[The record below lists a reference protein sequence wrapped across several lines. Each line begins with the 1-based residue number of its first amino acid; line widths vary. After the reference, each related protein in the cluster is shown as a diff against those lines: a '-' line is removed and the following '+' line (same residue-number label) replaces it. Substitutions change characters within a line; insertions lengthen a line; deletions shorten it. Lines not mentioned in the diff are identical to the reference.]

1 MNTCKVCASAAQ
13 VVQILTGSI
22 RFESKLGSKDKTQKA
37 KGGMSANAPRTMAL
51 HLFFIRSLFLFAGL
65 CTSAWAQF
73 GALVTQSTVSTP
85 QVRAELVAYAP
96 DGVRAGTTFWIGL
109 QLQHAPE
116 WHTYWR
122 NPGDAGLPT
131 ELSFT
136 LPKGLELGPV
146 LWPLPEKIAVG
157 KHTNYGFHK
166 DVLLAVAVTVAPT
179 YRAPGHRQVLVQL
192 RANWLV
198 CRLECI
204 RQEGE
209 FLLKLPT
216 QGSFVAH
223 KNAFDWLLAQQ
234 PMQLSTTQKPAKF
247 EGDLM
252 VSALQGLPT
261 EWTGKN
267 LSVFP
272 LNPGLFESSTD
283 QHPKA
288 GQDWQGDVLFV
299 RLPASTTRTESP
311 QDISLLLVSG
321 EGLLR
326 QGVEVSV
333 PFAGVWPASSAQAFP
348 RPEGTQSRT
357 HKAAVSSDSW
367 IFSLSLVGALLGGLI
382 LNAALTVWLGPLR
395 TTRTRG
401 IQVACLVCL
410 CWVGIQIFS
419 MPNTLPIDA
428 LHVGK
433 R

>member
-1 MNTCKVCASAAQ
+1 
-13 VVQILTGSI
+13 
-22 RFESKLGSKDKTQKA
+22 
-37 KGGMSANAPRTMAL
+37 
-51 HLFFIRSLFLFAGL
+51 
-65 CTSAWAQF
+65 
-73 GALVTQSTVSTP
+73 
-85 QVRAELVAYAP
+85 
-96 DGVRAGTTFWIGL
+96 
-109 QLQHAPE
+109 
-116 WHTYWR
+116 
-122 NPGDAGLPT
+122 
-131 ELSFT
+131 
-136 LPKGLELGPV
+136 
-146 LWPLPEKIAVG
+146 
-157 KHTNYGFHK
+157 
-166 DVLLAVAVTVAPT
+166 
-179 YRAPGHRQVLVQL
+179 
-192 RANWLV
+192 
-198 CRLECI
+198 
-204 RQEGE
+204 
-209 FLLKLPT
+209 
-216 QGSFVAH
+216 
-223 KNAFDWLLAQQ
+223 
-234 PMQLSTTQKPAKF
+234 MQLSTTQKPAKF

-252 VSALQGLPT
+252 VSVLQGLPT

-367 IFSLSLVGALLGGLI
+367 FFSLSLVGALLGGLI

>member
-1 MNTCKVCASAAQ
+1 
-13 VVQILTGSI
+13 LTGSI

-37 KGGMSANAPRTMAL
+37 KGGMSANAPRTMAP

-131 ELSFT
+131 ELSFA

-157 KHTNYGFHK
+157 RHTNYGFHQ
-166 DVLLAVAVTVAPT
+166 DVLLAVAVWVAPT

-192 RANWLV
+192 RANWLA
-198 CRLECI
+198 CRLECL

-209 FLLKLPT
+209 FVLKLPT

-223 KNAFDWLLAQQ
+223 KNAFDGLLSQQ
-234 PMQLSTTQKPAKF
+234 HTQLRTPQRPAKF
-247 EGDLM
+247 EDAVL
-252 VSALQGLPT
+252 VSTLQGLPP
-261 EWTGKN
+261 EWAGKK

-272 LNPGLFESSTD
+272 LNPELLESATD

-288 GQDWQGDVLFV
+288 SQVWEGDVLSV
-299 RLPASTTRTESP
+299 RLPASTARTESP

-333 PFAGVWPASSAQAFP
+333 PIAGIWPASSARA
-348 RPEGTQSRT
+348 RT
-357 HKAAVSSDSW
+357 PTVAAASGPW
-367 IFSLSLVGALLGGLI
+367 IFSLSLVGALLGGLV
-382 LNAALTVWLGPLR
+382 LNAALTMWLGPLR
-395 TTRTRG
+395 TPRARG
-401 IQVACLVCL
+401 VQVACLACL
-410 CWVGIQIFS
+410 VWVGMELFS
-419 MPNTLPIDA
+419 MLSTL
-428 LHVGK
+428 
-433 R
+433 